1 MLLKEIVLSYRSS
14 IKKSING
21 FWSLIHSVP
30 RQAGGF
36 FTKRNSMKKQVFISK
51 STKDTQSIGE
61 DLAMAIRR
69 QGKRRR
75 RHALVISLSGE
86 LGAGKTNFTKGFAK
100 GLGIKEMIASP
111 TFVILK
117 IYEIKNKILKRS
129 GFKNFFH
136 MDAYRIRDQKEMGTI
151 GFVSMAQDPLNII
164 VIEWG
169 ENIKE
174 LIPKDALRVG
184 FGQTGR
190 GPREITISQP

>member
-30 RQAGGF
+30 RQAGGL

-51 STKDTQSIGE
+51 SAKDTQSIGK
-61 DLAMAIRR
+61 DLALVIRR

-75 RHALVISLSGE
+75 KHAVVINLSGE
-86 LGAGKTNFTKGFAK
+86 LGAGKTNFAKGFAK

-117 IYEIKNKILKRS
+117 IYEIKNNILQRA

-136 MDAYRIRDQKEMGTI
+136 MDAYRIRDQKEMGAI
-151 GFVSMAQDPLNII
+151 GFVSMAQDPSNII
-164 VIEWG
+164 AVEWG

-174 LIPKDALRVG
+174 LIPKDVLRVE

-190 GPREITISQP
+190 GSREITISQP